1 MRLIGWLVETL
12 LVGLFCF
19 VELWFLEGASR
30 VFLGG
35 LVFVIVVIRM
45 VLVNSVVY
53 FVFNL
58 WFCFRFL
65 GCLWFVGLYYC
76 FCFSWG
82 CGCLC

>member
-1 MRLIGWLVETL
+1 METL

-53 FVFNL
+53 FVF
-58 WFCFRFL
+58 
-65 GCLWFVGLYYC
+65 
-76 FCFSWG
+76 
-82 CGCLC
+82 